1 MPASGQSS
9 ESKGL
14 HGVPL
19 TNLFSLRFCFLSYAS
34 ASTQGGFCPF
44 FALQDLCVV
53 CSCVSRL
60 EFVQIAHTQII
71 KTVVLQIVLQK
82 NERCSE
88 KILLLLKLI
97 NVKLLDNVQYPIGKI
112 FYTCLIHVCVHL
124 HLCAHTCHS
133 YSLICLGYCQINKN
147 YGLRVFCSEPG
158 GATG

>member
-112 FYTCLIHVCVHL
+112 FL
-124 HLCAHTCHS
+124 HLSHTCVCAFASVCTHMS
-133 YSLICLGYCQINKN
+133 QLQPHLFGVLSD
-147 YGLRVFCSEPG
+147 
-158 GATG
+158 